1 MMNFETNQNNAKKWL
16 REDVVPVMALMQC
29 WKDAKYDAG
38 SETDLIFL
46 LLQAIQRLCREEKV
60 FIQCLV
66 SF

>member
-29 WKDAKYDAG
+29 WKDVKYDAG